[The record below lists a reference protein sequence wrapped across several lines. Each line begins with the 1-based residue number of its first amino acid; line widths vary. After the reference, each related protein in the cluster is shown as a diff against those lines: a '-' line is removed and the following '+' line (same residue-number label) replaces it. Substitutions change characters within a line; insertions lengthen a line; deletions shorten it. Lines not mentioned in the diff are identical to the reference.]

1 MLHSKV
7 VQVLCSHLQ
16 HGPPALTLTRLVH
29 HHQQQQQRPRRK
41 QSRYQEHFATLG
53 LGEEASRS
61 SVRQRYIELVK
72 QHHPDTSRDGGETF
86 SRIDHAYKQLMK
98 KFQEDKLRWRST
110 RFQVW
115 CTDPTKYTCVLERSK
130 WSGSTGYTTTRT
142 R

>member
-7 VQVLCSHLQ
+7 VPVMCSHLQ
-16 HGPPALTLTRLVH
+16 HGPPALTLTRLV

-98 KFQEDKLRWRST
+98 KFQEDQLRWRST
-110 RFQVW
+110 IG
-115 CTDPTKYTCVLERSK
+115 SK
-130 WSGSTGYTTTRT
+130 SGIRT
-142 R
+142 LL

>member
-16 HGPPALTLTRLVH
+16 HGPPPLTVTRLV
-29 HHQQQQQRPRRK
+29 HHQQQQQRPRRQ

-53 LGEEASRS
+53 LGEEASKS

-72 QHHPDTSRDGGETF
+72 QHHPDTSQDGGELF

-110 RFQVW
+110 RFQIW
-115 CTDPTKYTCVLERSK
+115 YKDSAIYNYIIERSK